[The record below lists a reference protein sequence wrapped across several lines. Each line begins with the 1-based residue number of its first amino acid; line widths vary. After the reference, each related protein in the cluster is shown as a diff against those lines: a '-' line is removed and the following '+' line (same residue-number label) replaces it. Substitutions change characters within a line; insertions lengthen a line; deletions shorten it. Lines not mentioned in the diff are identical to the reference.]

1 MNVIDIKMDLFMY
14 VYLLIYYCIGQKFL
28 LLLFNKYLFFVC
40 KENNVN
46 ICIFCF
52 IFIFK
57 IVDFLK
63 ILQLKNKINN
73 IFYDIVICIILF
85 FNCIFLFNMNIFW
98 VLIKYSMYIKYIR
111 LSIIL

>member
-1 MNVIDIKMDLFMY
+1 MIDLK
-14 VYLLIYYCIGQKFL
+14 YLLRSIDRYECDWYKNGFIYVCVFIDL
-28 LLLFNKYLFFVC
+28 LLYWIEVFVVIIYNKYLFFVC

-63 ILQLKNKINN
+63 ML
-73 IFYDIVICIILF
+73 
-85 FNCIFLFNMNIFW
+85 
-98 VLIKYSMYIKYIR
+98 
-111 LSIIL
+111 